1 MKFIH
6 TADWHLGNSMHD
18 IDRIEEV
25 RAFFKWLKDQINEQ
39 KAEALVVSGDIFD
52 TINPPV
58 TARREYYKF
67 LALLL
72 DTSCKNVII
81 VAGNHDSAPLIN
93 APKDLLE
100 ALNIHV
106 VGSISD
112 DVQIE
117 NCVFELKDNAG
128 NVCGICAAIPFVR
141 EPDLRKFTYDG
152 DENFADNSFK
162 ELYRRAYEA
171 ADSLRAGRNIPII
184 ATGHLYA
191 ANLEGR
197 LSEIDCSTKTDDGT
211 KRIDLVGNLGAIN
224 VSAFPPEF
232 DYVALGH
239 IHYPTRVAKNDR
251 IRYSGSPFLLGFDE
265 VNITRKILL
274 VETECGSVPQVTPL
288 EVPTFFDFIR
298 IEGTVEEIK
307 TAMAGLCLKN
317 FERNTYI
324 EIAYEVEIGKNIH
337 DALSDLSINPPLHIV
352 SWKPRFRG
360 GHNYDSTLESFGVS
374 DITELSEEDIF
385 KNLILSRTGLDPESD
400 EAKQCL
406 DEYLPLFKEIANGV
420 EQ

>member
-25 RAFFKWLKDQINEQ
+25 RAFFKWLKNKINEQ
-39 KAEALVVSGDIFD
+39 KAEALIVSGDIFD

-58 TARREYYKF
+58 AARHEYYRF
-67 LALLL
+67 LASLL
-72 DTSCKNVII
+72 DTGCQNVII
-81 VAGNHDSAPLIN
+81 VAGNHDSAPLID

-112 DVQIE
+112 VKVE
-117 NCVFELKDNAG
+117 NCVFELKNSEG
-128 NVCGICAAIPFVR
+128 NVCAICAAIPFVR
-141 EPDLRKFTYDG
+141 EPDLRRFAYDG
-152 DENFADNSFK
+152 DDFVNKSFG
-162 ELYRRAYEA
+162 ELYKRAYEA

-197 LSEIDCSTKTDDGT
+197 LSEIDCGTKTDDGT

-224 VSAFPPEF
+224 VSVFPSGF

-239 IHYPTRVAKNDR
+239 IHYTTRVAKNDR

-265 VNITRKILL
+265 VKISRNVLL
-274 VETECGSVPQVTPL
+274 VDVQCGSTPTVTPL
-288 EVPTFFDFIR
+288 EVPQVFDFIR
-298 IEGTVEEIK
+298 IEGTIEEIK
-307 TAMAGLCLKN
+307 TKMDDLCHRK
-317 FERNTYI
+317 FGRNTYI

-337 DALSDLSINPPLHIV
+337 DALSDLYINPPLYIV
-352 SWKPRFRG
+352 SWKPKFKEKR
-360 GHNYDSTLESFGVS
+360 YDSRLDSFGVS
-374 DITELSEEDIF
+374 DVTELSEEDVF
-385 KNLILSRTGLDPESD
+385 KTLILNRTQLDPESD

-406 DEYLPLFKEIANGV
+406 AEYLPLFMKIAEEV
-420 EQ
+420 K

>member
-58 TARREYYKF
+58 AARREYYRF
-67 LALLL
+67 LASLL
-72 DTSCKNVII
+72 DTGCKNVII
-81 VAGNHDSAPLIN
+81 VAGNHDSAPLID

-106 VGSISD
+106 VGTLSD
-112 DVQIE
+112 IPVE
-117 NCVFELKDNAG
+117 RCVFELKDSENNTCA
-128 NVCGICAAIPFVR
+128 VCAAIPFVR
-141 EPDLRKFTYDG
+141 EAELREFATE

-162 ELYRRAYEA
+162 ELYRQAYEA
-171 ADSLRAGRNIPII
+171 ADSLRAGKNIPII

-197 LSEIDCSTKTDDGT
+197 LSEIDCGTKTDDGT

-224 VSAFPPEF
+224 VSVFPPEF

-239 IHYPTRVAKNDR
+239 IHYTTRVAKNDR
-251 IRYSGSPFLLGFDE
+251 IRYSGSPFILGFDE
-265 VNITRKILL
+265 VNIRRGVLL
-274 VETECGSVPQVTPL
+274 ADVQRGCTPHVTQF
-288 EVPTFFDFIR
+288 EVPPFFDFKR

-307 TAMAGLCLKN
+307 TAMASLCLRN

-324 EIAYEVEIGKNIH
+324 EIAYDVEIGKNIH
-337 DALSDLSINPPLHIV
+337 DALAELDINPPLYIV
-352 SWKPRFRG
+352 SWKPRFRSG
-360 GHNYDSTLESFGVS
+360 RHYDSTLESFGVS
-374 DITELSEEDIF
+374 DVTELSEEDVF
-385 KNLILSRTGLDPESD
+385 KTLILSRTGLDPESG

-406 DEYLPLFKEIANGV
+406 DEYLPLFKEIANEA

>member
-6 TADWHLGNSMHD
+6 TADWHLGNSMHS

-25 RAFFKWLKDQINEQ
+25 RACFKWLKMQIEEQ
-39 KAEALVVSGDIFD
+39 KAEALIVSGDIFD

-58 TARREYYKF
+58 EARHEYYKF
-67 LALLL
+67 LASLLG
-72 DTSCKNVII
+72 TCCMNVIVI
-81 VAGNHDSAPLIN
+81 AGNHDSASFIN
-93 APKDLLE
+93 APKELLE

-106 VGSISD
+106 IGNIADTPV
-112 DVQIE
+112 E
-117 NCVFELKDNAG
+117 NCVFELKDSENNTCA
-128 NVCGICAAIPFVR
+128 VCAAIPFVR
-141 EPDLRKFTYDG
+141 EAELRKFAEDG
-152 DENFADNSFK
+152 ENFADNSFK
-162 ELYRRAYEA
+162 ELYKQAYNA

-197 LSEIDCSTKTDDGT
+197 LAEVPCGEKTDDGT
-211 KRIDLVGNLGAIN
+211 KTIDLVGNLGAVN
-224 VSAFPPEF
+224 VSVFPPGF

-265 VNITRKILL
+265 VNIRRNLLL
-274 VETECGSVPQVTPL
+274 VDVQRGCTPQVTQL
-288 EVPTFFDFIR
+288 EVPSFFDFMR

-307 TAMAGLCLKN
+307 TAMASLCLRN

-324 EIAYEVEIGKNIH
+324 EIAYDVETGKNIH
-337 DALSDLSINPPLHIV
+337 DALAELDINPPLHIV
-352 SWKPRFRG
+352 SWKPRFRSG
-360 GHNYDSTLESFGVS
+360 RHYDSTLESFGVS
-374 DITELSEEDIF
+374 DVTELSEEDVF
-385 KNLILSRTGLDPESD
+385 KTLILSRTGLDPESV

-406 DEYLPLFKEIANGV
+406 DEYLPLFKEIANEA

>member
-18 IDRIEEV
+18 IDRIKEV
-25 RAFFKWLKDQINEQ
+25 STFFDWLKEQINEQ
-39 KAEALVVSGDIFD
+39 KVDALIVSGDIFD

-58 TARREYYKF
+58 AARREYYKF

-152 DENFADNSFK
+152 DDFANKAFG
-162 ELYRRAYEA
+162 ELYKRAYEA
-171 ADSLRAGRNIPII
+171 AESLRAGRNIPII
-184 ATGHLYA
+184 VTGHLYA

-224 VSAFPPEF
+224 VSVFPPEF

-239 IHYPTRVAKNDR
+239 IHYTTRVAKNDR
-251 IRYSGSPFLLGFDE
+251 IRYSGSPFILGFDE
-265 VNITRKILL
+265 VNIPRKILL
-274 VETECGSVPQVTPL
+274 VETERGSEPQVTPID
-288 EVPTFFDFIR
+288 VPQIFDFIR

-307 TAMAGLCLKN
+307 TAMTDLCLRN
-317 FERNTYI
+317 FERDTYI
-324 EIAYEVEIGKNIH
+324 EIAYKVEIGKNIH
-337 DALSDLSINPPLHIV
+337 DALSDFSINQHLHIV
-352 SWKPRFRG
+352 SWKPKFPEQR
-360 GHNYDSTLESFGVS
+360 YDSSLESFGVS
-374 DITELSEEDIF
+374 DVKELSEEDVF
-385 KNLILSRTGLDPESD
+385 RTLILSKEGLDPESE
-400 EAKQCL
+400 EAKQCI
-406 DEYLPLFKEIANGV
+406 DKYLPLFMEIANEV
-420 EQ
+420 EK

>member
-6 TADWHLGNSMHD
+6 TADWHLGNSMHN
-18 IDRIEEV
+18 IDRIEEF
-25 RAFFKWLKDQINEQ
+25 RAFFKWLKIQIEEQ
-39 KAEALVVSGDIFD
+39 NAEALVVSGDIFD

-58 TARREYYKF
+58 EARHEYYKF
-67 LALLL
+67 LASLLG
-72 DTSCKNVII
+72 TCCKNVIVI
-81 VAGNHDSAPLIN
+81 AGNHDSASFIN
-93 APKDLLE
+93 APKELLE

-106 VGSISD
+106 VGNIAD
-112 DVQIE
+112 TPG
-117 NCVFELKDNAG
+117 NFVFELKDSENNTCA
-128 NVCGICAAIPFVR
+128 VCAAIPFVR
-141 EPDLRKFTYDG
+141 EAELRKFAEDG
-152 DENFADNSFK
+152 ENFAENSFK
-162 ELYRRAYEA
+162 ELYRQAYDA
-171 ADSLRAGRNIPII
+171 ADSLRAGRNIPLI

-197 LSEIDCSTKTDDGT
+197 LAEIPCGEKTDDGT
-211 KRIDLVGNLGAIN
+211 KTIDLVGNLGAVN
-224 VSAFPPEF
+224 VSVFPPEF

-265 VNITRKILL
+265 VNIRRNVLL
-274 VETECGSVPQVTPL
+274 VDVQRGSAPQVTPL
-288 EVPTFFDFIR
+288 EVPPFFDFMR

-307 TAMAGLCLKN
+307 TAIVSLCLRN
-317 FERNTYI
+317 FERDTYI

-337 DALSDLSINPPLHIV
+337 DALSEFSINPPLHIV

-360 GHNYDSTLESFGVS
+360 GRHYDSTLESFGVS
-374 DITELSEEDIF
+374 DVTELSEEDVF
-385 KNLILSRTGLDPESD
+385 KTLILSRTGLDPESD

>member
-6 TADWHLGNSMHD
+6 TADWHLGNSMHS
-18 IDRIEEV
+18 IDRIEEI
-25 RAFFKWLKDQINEQ
+25 RAFFKWLKEQIEEQ
-39 KAEALVVSGDIFD
+39 KAEALIVSGDIFD

-58 TARREYYKF
+58 EARHEYYKF
-67 LALLL
+67 LASLLG
-72 DTSCKNVII
+72 TCCMNVIVI
-81 VAGNHDSAPLIN
+81 AGNHDSASFIN
-93 APKDLLE
+93 APKELLE

-106 VGSISD
+106 VGNITD
-112 DVQIE
+112 TPVE
-117 NCVFELKDNAG
+117 NFVFELKDSENNTCA
-128 NVCGICAAIPFVR
+128 VCAAIPFVR
-141 EPDLRKFTYDG
+141 ESELRKFAED

-162 ELYRRAYEA
+162 ELYKQAYNA

-197 LSEIDCSTKTDDGT
+197 LAEVPCGEKTDDGT
-211 KRIDLVGNLGAIN
+211 KTIDLVGNLGAVN
-224 VSAFPPEF
+224 VSVFPPEF

-265 VNITRKILL
+265 VNIRRGVLL
-274 VETECGSVPQVTPL
+274 ADVQCGFTPQVTQL
-288 EVPTFFDFIR
+288 EVQSFFDFIR

-307 TAMAGLCLKN
+307 TAIASLCLRN

-337 DALSDLSINPPLHIV
+337 DALADFSINPPLHIA

-360 GHNYDSTLESFGVS
+360 VRRYDSTLESFGVS
-374 DITELSEEDIF
+374 DVTELSEEDVF
-385 KNLILSRTGLDPESD
+385 KTLILSRTGLDPESD
-400 EAKQCL
+400 EAKQYL